1 MSARPKHGNL
11 AVFVPHIGCPYRCS
25 FCDQRIISGEEK
37 APTPQDVTALC
48 QLVLEREPDR
58 QLELAFFGGSF
69 TAVDRSYMCALLEAA
84 GAFVGRGL
92 CGIRLSTRPDAVGE
106 EMLSLLKTYPVTAIE
121 LGAQSMND
129 AVLQKNARGHT
140 AQDVI
145 DASARIRRF
154 GFELGLQ
161 MMLGLDGE
169 TEQDAYDAANA
180 LIACR
185 PDTVRIYPALVL
197 RGTALAD
204 RLAAGAYR
212 ALTLEEGIQRTARVM
227 ELFEAADIR
236 IIRVG
241 LHPSK
246 ELEQKLVAGPYH
258 PAFRELCEGEL
269 MLSRLLPLLSTV
281 PQGNI
286 TVGVHPQD
294 ISRMTGQQK
303 RNLKALAARGYIARV
318 VSYDTA
324 RPLRPALLPDFCTT
338 RPTN

>member
-1 MSARPKHGNL
+1 MNRPLKHGNL
-11 AVFVPHIGCPYRCS
+11 AVFVPHIGCPHRCS
-25 FCDQRIISGEEK
+25 FCDQRVISGHEK
-37 APTPQDVTALC
+37 APTPQDVMAIC
-48 QLVLEREPDR
+48 QSALEREPDR

-69 TAVDRSYMCALLEAA
+69 TAIDRAYMRALLDAA
-84 GAFVGRGL
+84 SAFVGKGL
-92 CGIRLSTRPDAVGE
+92 CGIRLSTRPDAVGA

-161 MMLGLDGE
+161 MMLGLYGE
-169 TEQDAYDAANA
+169 TERDAFDTANA
-180 LIACR
+180 LIACH
-185 PDTVRIYPALVL
+185 PDTVRVYPALVL
-197 RGTALAD
+197 QGTALAHQW
-204 RLAAGAYR
+204 AAGTYS
-212 ALTLEEGIQRTARVM
+212 ALALEEGIRRTARVM

-241 LHPSK
+241 LHPSR
-246 ELEQKLVAGPYH
+246 ELEERLVAGPYH

-269 MLSRLLPLLSTV
+269 MCSRLLEQLSDI
-281 PQGNI
+281 PQGAI
-286 TVGVHPQD
+286 TVGVRPQD

-318 VSYDTA
+318 VPIDTA
-324 RPLRPALLPDFCTT
+324 PPLRPVLLPNF
-338 RPTN
+338 

>member
-1 MSARPKHGNL
+1 MSAQLKSRHGNL
-11 AVFVPHIGCPYRCS
+11 AVFVPHIGCPHRCS

-37 APTPQDVTALC
+37 APTPQDVAALC
-48 QLVLEREPDR
+48 QSALQRASGRE
-58 QLELAFFGGSF
+58 LELAFFGGSF
-69 TAVDRSYMCALLEAA
+69 TAIDRGYMCALLDAA
-84 GAFVGRGL
+84 SAFVGKGI

-129 AVLQKNARGHT
+129 AVLRKNARGHT

-161 MMLGLDGE
+161 MMLGLYGE
-169 TEQDAYDAANA
+169 TEQDAYDTAKA

-197 RGTALAD
+197 QGTELAN
-204 RLAAGAYR
+204 RLAAGEYR
-212 ALTLEEGIQRTARVM
+212 ALTMEEGVQRTARVM

-258 PAFRELCEGEL
+258 PAFRELCEGEW
-269 MLSRLLPLLSTV
+269 MLSRLLDMLKGV
-281 PQGNI
+281 PQGRI
-286 TVGVHPQD
+286 TVGVRPQD
-294 ISRMTGQQK
+294 ISRMTGQHRQ
-303 RNLKALAARGYIARV
+303 NLKALAARGYIAQV
-318 VSYDTA
+318 VPHELA
-324 RPLRPALLPDFCTT
+324 HRLRPVLLPDF
-338 RPTN
+338 

>member
-1 MSARPKHGNL
+1 MNGPLKHGNL
-11 AVFVPHIGCPYRCS
+11 AVFVPHIGCPHQCS

-48 QLVLEREPDR
+48 RAALEKAPGRE
-58 QLELAFFGGSF
+58 LELAFFGGSF
-69 TAVDRSYMCALLEAA
+69 TAIDRGYMRALLEAA
-84 GAFVGRGL
+84 GAFVGKGL
-92 CGIRLSTRPDAVGE
+92 SGIRLSTRPDSVGDE
-106 EMLSLLKTYPVTAIE
+106 VLSLLKSYPVTAIE

-140 AQDVI
+140 AQDVVT
-145 DASARIRRF
+145 AAARVRRF

-161 MMLGLDGE
+161 MMLGLYGE
-169 TEQDAYDAANA
+169 NEQDAYNTAQA
-180 LIACR
+180 LIACC

-197 RGTALAD
+197 KGTALAD
-204 RLAAGAYR
+204 RLATGAYT
-212 ALTLEEGIQRTARVM
+212 ALTLEEGVRRTARVM

-241 LHPSK
+241 LHPSQ

-269 MLSRLLPLLSTV
+269 MLSRLLPQLLGV
-281 PQGNI
+281 PQGPI
-286 TVGVHPQD
+286 VIGVHPRD

-303 RNLKALAARGYIARV
+303 RNIKALATCGYIARV
-318 VSYDTA
+318 APLDTA
-324 RPLRPALLPDFCTT
+324 HRLRPVLLPDA
-338 RPTN
+338 

>member
-1 MSARPKHGNL
+1 MNGPLKHGNL
-11 AVFVPHIGCPYRCS
+11 AVFVPHIGCPHRCS
-25 FCDQRIISGEEK
+25 FCDQRVISGEEK

-48 QLVLEREPDR
+48 QSALECASDR
-58 QLELAFFGGSF
+58 RLELAFFGGSF
-69 TAVDRSYMCALLEAA
+69 TAIDRDYMCALLDAA
-84 GAFVGRGL
+84 GALVGKGL

-161 MMLGLDGE
+161 MMLGLYGE
-169 TEQDAYDAANA
+169 TEQDAYDTAKA

-197 RGTALAD
+197 QGTALA
-204 RLAAGAYR
+204 RQLAAGTYN

-246 ELEQKLVAGPYH
+246 ALEQKLVAGPYH

-269 MLSRLLPLLSTV
+269 MLARLMPLLSTV
-281 PQGNI
+281 PKGHI
-286 TVGVHPQD
+286 TVGVRPQD

-303 RNLKALAARGYIARV
+303 RNLKTLVARGYTARV
-318 VSYDTA
+318 VPCDTA
-324 RPLRPALLPDFCTT
+324 RPLHPALLPDFE
-338 RPTN
+338 